1 MKLKAKIAMILILG
15 LVLSLLVNLGVQHQ
29 VVYPKFLEIEDS
41 QIEQNI
47 KRIKKSIQGEVKH
60 LARLCKDWAMWDD
73 SFEFVKDSHI
83 GFVQSNLLPNTF
95 SENQLHS
102 IAFISPGGKFVYAKS
117 FKNSKEVNFSFQ
129 ERLIRF
135 HRNRIFKTKKPKGQ
149 PFEGI
154 MAHQDSIYLV
164 VGLPITSSS
173 GEQSSGGSIF
183 MIRQLDRPLKLNLER
198 QMEVGF
204 EMKFQSQSPSDT
216 LILKRMISEEILEAI
231 SYIPLINPDHRLMI
245 STSIP
250 TTISERGRESIY
262 SALLTT
268 LGAMFLILYLVHI
281 ILGRWVMVP
290 ISKVVK
296 MSQNIRETQDYSQSI
311 QYQSEDEVG
320 ELVAEFNTLN
330 ETISFQL
337 ETQQI
342 QNEKLK
348 HMARRD
354 GLTGLY
360 NRRTL
365 DEVLIEEWRR
375 HQREKLPLSI
385 VLLDVDNFKLYNDHY
400 GHPQGDEVLKSI
412 AIKLNEAL
420 KRSGDKA
427 CRYGGEEFC
436 LILPN
441 THVEGAKLIAERVR
455 EYILDLDIAHQYNAK
470 IGRVSVSLGVCSC
483 LPGAQNSVAE
493 LLESADQA
501 LLEAKAAGKNC
512 TKVGF
517 RAKDISGEI
526 L

>member
-1 MKLKAKIAMILILG
+1 MILILG
-15 LVLSLLVNLGVQHQ
+15 LVLSLVVNLGVQHQ
-29 VVYPKFLEIEDS
+29 IVYPKFMEIEDT
-41 QIEQNI
+41 QIKQNM

-73 SFEFVKDSHI
+73 SFEFVKNPHADFI
-83 GFVQSNLLPNTF
+83 QSNLLPNTF

-102 IAFISPGGKFVYAKS
+102 IAYISPQGQFVYAKS
-117 FKNSKEVNFSFQ
+117 YQGQKEIPFAFQ
-129 ERLIRF
+129 ERLMRF
-135 HRNRIFKTKKPKGQ
+135 HRNRIFKTKKREGQ
-149 PFEGI
+149 AFDGL
-154 MAHQDSIYLV
+154 MSYQDSIYLV
-164 VGLPITSSS
+164 VGLPITTSS
-173 GEQSSGGSIF
+173 GQEYSGGSIF
-183 MIRQLDRPLKLNLER
+183 MVRPLNRALKLNLEK

-204 EMKFQSQSPSDT
+204 EMKFQNQAPSDT
-216 LILKRMISEEILEAI
+216 LILKRIVAEEILEAK
-231 SYIPLINPDHRLMI
+231 SYLSLIHPDHRLEI
-245 STSIP
+245 LTSIP
-250 TTISERGRESIY
+250 TLISERGRESIY

-268 LGAMFLILYLVHI
+268 LGAMFLILYLVHVM
-281 ILGRWVMVP
+281 LGRWVMIP
-290 ISKVVK
+290 ISRVVK

-320 ELVAEFNTLN
+320 ELVSEFNTLN
-330 ETISFQL
+330 ETIAFQL
-337 ETQQI
+337 EAQQI
-342 QNEKLK
+342 QNDKLK

-375 HQREKLPLSI
+375 HQREKLPLGL

-441 THVEGAKLIAERVR
+441 THVEGTKLIAERVR
-455 EYILDLDIAHQYNAK
+455 ELILELKMSHEFNGDI
-470 IGRVSVSLGVCSC
+470 GVVSVSLGVYSC
-483 LPGAQNSVAE
+483 VPGSDHEPHSVAE
-493 LLESADQA
+493 LIEMADQA
-501 LLEAKAAGKNC
+501 LYSAKDSGKNC
-512 TKVGF
+512 TKIGS
-517 RAKDISGEI
+517 RDQDDSGET
-526 L
+526 